1 MRTSSFIFIMRV
13 APVVR
18 RQHALSERL
27 RFVVGVVLQPVLG
40 RRKGERQE
48 KGNWRERV
56 VSGAMREP

>member
-1 MRTSSFIFIMRV
+1 MRV

-27 RFVVGVVLQPVLG
+27 RFVVGVVLRPVLG

-48 KGNWRERV
+48 KGNWRESV